1 LQTHLTSTLISYQTH
16 LLAYLSQNVD
26 ANKAMPALALVDSD
40 DALAKELFG
49 GVTTPT
55 LAETEAAAAAAAM
68 AEAKANATEAAA
80 SEASDDGDDDDAG
93 KEDGASAG
101 LQVSLESAASGAET
115 RAVTDALST
124 VTAHTS
130 SGEAERALQVE
141 EAQY

>member
-1 LQTHLTSTLISYQTH
+1 LISYQTH

-26 ANKAMPALALVDSD
+26 ASKAMPALALVDSD
-40 DALAKELFG
+40 DALAQELFG
-49 GVTTPT
+49 GLATPT
-55 LAETEAAAAAAAM
+55 LEETEAAAAAEAM
-68 AEAKANATEAAA
+68 AEAKAKATEAAA
-80 SEASDDGDDDDAG
+80 TEASDDGDDAG

-101 LQVSLESAASGAET
+101 VQVSLESAAAGAET

-124 VTAHTS
+124 ATAHTS